1 MTSGRP
7 IAGDHQIALG
17 TVTLRELGKR
27 IGDPVTV
34 GAGSSARTFTIAGT
48 VTLPSFGLQG
58 ADHVSLGRGAMLSE
72 AALLSATGT
81 NASQRPDPQ
90 IPLPLPS
97 AVAIRLAPGTPAAA
111 RDRLVGQI
119 LSAHPDGTPGGTQQL
134 TRYMAAA
141 VVNAAQMGRQQL
153 ALALSLAAAAV
164 LSLALTVL
172 ASVRRRRHE
181 LGLLK
186 ALGMT
191 RGQVRVIIT
200 WQVTLT
206 LLTAAAAGI
215 PLGIAAGR
223 WAWRSFAGSL
233 GVVPVTVVPVL
244 LLAAGAAAL
253 IAAGNL
259 LALAP
264 AALAARTPPGATLRA
279 E

>member
-1 MTSGRP
+1 
-7 IAGDHQIALG
+7 
-17 TVTLRELGKR
+17 
-27 IGDPVTV
+27 
-34 GAGSSARTFTIAGT
+34 
-48 VTLPSFGLQG
+48 
-58 ADHVSLGRGAMLSE
+58 
-72 AALLSATGT
+72 
-81 NASQRPDPQ
+81 
-90 IPLPLPS
+90 
-97 AVAIRLAPGTPAAA
+97 
-111 RDRLVGQI
+111 
-119 LSAHPDGTPGGTQQL
+119 
-134 TRYMAAA
+134 
-141 VVNAAQMGRQQL
+141 MGRQQL

-223 WAWRSFAGSL
+223 WAWHSFAGSL

-244 LLAAGAAAL
+244 LLAAGSAAL
-253 IAAGNL
+253 IGAGNL

-264 AALAARTPPGATLRA
+264 ATLAARTPPGTTLRA

>member
-1 MTSGRP
+1 
-7 IAGDHQIALG
+7 
-17 TVTLRELGKR
+17 
-27 IGDPVTV
+27 
-34 GAGSSARTFTIAGT
+34 
-48 VTLPSFGLQG
+48 
-58 ADHVSLGRGAMLSE
+58 MLSE

-81 NASQRPDPQ
+81 SATQQLDPR
-90 IPLPLPS
+90 IPLVLPS
-97 AVAIRLAPGTPAAA
+97 AVAIRLAPRTPAAQ
-111 RDRLVGQI
+111 RERLVNQI
-119 LSAHPDGTPGGTQQL
+119 VSANPDRTPGGTQQL
-134 TRYMAAA
+134 TRYMAAP
-141 VVNAAQMGRQQL
+141 VVNAAQLGRQQL

-172 ASVRRRRHE
+172 ASVRRRRRE

-206 LLTAAAAGI
+206 LLTAAVAGI

-223 WAWRSFAGSL
+223 WAWHGFAGSL
-233 GVVPVTVVPVL
+233 GVVPVTAVPVL
-244 LLAAGAAAL
+244 LLAAGCVAL

-264 AALAARTPPGATLRA
+264 ATLAARTPPGTTLRA